1 MRPLHGCHPG
11 VSGGRAGSRSG
22 VDRVPGAAGPGRPA
36 AGLHAAAR
44 PAGANGSRAREEPP
58 GGCRRPL
65 RGRGPGV
72 LRASPCGVSRA
83 GAAGAEAHSRD
94 RRVRPARGGGAADH
108 RGARA
113 AAAGFPGHRCR
124 RGRIQGGL
132 HVMTPVWLGA
142 QTARLRGAYAAG
154 RLPHALLI
162 HEAPGAGGE
171 WLAGWVARMVLCSN
185 PGQAPCD
192 RCPACHRASQGQHP
206 DLINVRPLET
216 STQIRIEQVRELS
229 AELALTAH
237 QGGYKVGILSPA
249 DSMNRFAAN
258 ALLKT
263 LEEPPQRTLLVLVA
277 SQPSRLPATILSRC
291 QRVRVRAPER
301 AEAVAWLEA
310 ARGPADWGKVLAVLG
325 TAPMAAADADPAA
338 VAEVAAEVRRSL
350 EEAVAGAG
358 DPVATAERWARSELP
373 LRLRCV
379 ENWLTERIRGRA
391 GVGALFT
398 EVRAGTHSRGHGES
412 LDLRQLFGL
421 LDAVRE
427 LKSSFDAPIN
437 RGLAL
442 QSLRK
447 RTCEQVGTSRAS

>member
-1 MRPLHGCHPG
+1 
-11 VSGGRAGSRSG
+11 
-22 VDRVPGAAGPGRPA
+22 
-36 AGLHAAAR
+36 
-44 PAGANGSRAREEPP
+44 
-58 GGCRRPL
+58 
-65 RGRGPGV
+65 
-72 LRASPCGVSRA
+72 
-83 GAAGAEAHSRD
+83 
-94 RRVRPARGGGAADH
+94 
-108 RGARA
+108 
-113 AAAGFPGHRCR
+113 
-124 RGRIQGGL
+124 
-132 HVMTPVWLGA
+132 MTPAWLGPEI
-142 QTARLRGAYAAG
+142 ARLQGAYAAG

-162 HEAPGAGGE
+162 DEAPGAGGE
-171 WLAGWVARMVLCSN
+171 WLAGWAARLVLCSN
-185 PGQAPCD
+185 PGEAPCE
-192 RCPACHRASQGQHP
+192 RCNACQRVAQGQHP
-206 DLINVRPLET
+206 DLIFVRPLDT

-263 LEEPPQRTLLVLVA
+263 LEEPPQGTLLILVA

-301 AEAVAWLEA
+301 TAAVAWLEA
-310 ARGPADWGKVLAVLG
+310 TRGPADWEKVLMVIG
-325 TAPMAAADADPAA
+325 TAPMVAAEADPEA
-338 VAEVAAEVRRSL
+338 VVEVAAEVRRGL
-350 EEAVAGAG
+350 EEAAAGAG

-373 LRLRCV
+373 LRLTCV

-391 GVGALFT
+391 GSGVLFT

-421 LDAVRE
+421 LDSVRE

-442 QSLRK
+442 ESLLR
-447 RTCEQVGTSRAS
+447 SLSARAA